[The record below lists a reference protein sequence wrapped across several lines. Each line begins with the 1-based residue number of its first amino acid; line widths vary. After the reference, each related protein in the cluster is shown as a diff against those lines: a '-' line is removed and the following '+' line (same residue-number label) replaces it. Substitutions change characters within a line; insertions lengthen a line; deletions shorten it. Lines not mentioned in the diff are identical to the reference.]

1 MILMGCKIRVKPSI
15 GVKRLNQITKKAFS
29 DVGAY
34 WHDQMLPDAFAPGA
48 VYRHEHQPRSRKWKN
63 KKLRLA
69 SHGIGEEGGTRNLVF
84 TGMTRRSVKEY
95 ATIRAFP
102 RRATVNMVGPRY
114 ISMQPKNPNMP
125 NMGQEI
131 THLTEGQRQ
140 RLMKVFR
147 DTVMQGIRATNTT
160 KTYTVG

>member
-34 WHDQMLPDAFAPGA
+34 WHDRQLLDAFAPGA
-48 VYRHEHQPRSRKWKN
+48 AYRHQHQPRSRKWQQ
-63 KKLRLA
+63 KKIRLA
-69 SHGIGEEGGTRNLVF
+69 AVGHCAEGGTRDLVF
-84 TGMTRRSVKEY
+84 SGMTRRSVQEY

-160 KTYTVG
+160 TTYTVG